1 MQYGK
6 WLRALCAAESLGRK
20 VLFMNHKNGSENLFT
35 RVNDLLLTGEFA
47 EAEQLLDEPLSR
59 EAILS
64 WTRLRLFQGQAV
76 TAVKRVWPLMEAF
89 PTDPYYLLA
98 AAEIM
103 LEESSFTP
111 RGFAALFDWV
121 RECAGGSP
129 DVLAKIGFAATMR
142 GQWSYGMRCFLE
154 ALRIKEELKLKT
166 AGTEVLI
173 LFWKRN
179 RASVLSHLHDLECVD
194 GRMRGDTYDDLPL
207 EVIVRTVYILV
218 TAKLEGGIPEAWPV
232 ALRLACNHR
241 EISEAWR
248 EQKLVPLFSRFCFNW
263 IGIETTGGTRSGPWS
278 SN

>member
-1 MQYGK
+1 
-6 WLRALCAAESLGRK
+6 
-20 VLFMNHKNGSENLFT
+20 MNDENGSENLFT
-35 RVNDLLLTGEFA
+35 RVNELLSTGGFA
-47 EAEQLLDEPLSR
+47 EAEQLLEEPLSGVSSR

-64 WTRLRLFQGQAV
+64 WTRLMVLQGQTV

-103 LEESSFTP
+103 LEESSFTAK
-111 RGFAALFDWV
+111 GFAALFDWV

-142 GQWSYGMRCFLE
+142 GHWSYGMRSFLE
-154 ALRIKEELKLKT
+154 ALRVKEELKLKT
-166 AGTEVLI
+166 TGAEVLI
-173 LFWKRN
+173 LFWNRN
-179 RASVLSHLHDLECVD
+179 RTSVHSHLHDLECLD
-194 GRMRGDTYDDLPL
+194 GRLRGDTYDDLPL

-241 EISEAWR
+241 EISKAWR
-248 EQKLVPLFSRFCFNW
+248 EENLVPLFSRFCFNW
-263 IGIETTGGTRSGPWS
+263 IGIETTGGIRSGPWT

>member
-1 MQYGK
+1 
-6 WLRALCAAESLGRK
+6 
-20 VLFMNHKNGSENLFT
+20 MNHENGSENLFT
-35 RVNDLLLTGEFA
+35 RVNELLLTGEFA
-47 EAEQLLDEPLSR
+47 EAEQLLDEPLSGVSSG

-64 WTRLRLFQGQAV
+64 WTRLMLLQGQTV
-76 TAVKRVWPLMEAF
+76 TAAKRVWPLMEAC

-111 RGFAALFDWV
+111 KGFAGLFDWV
-121 RECAGGSP
+121 RQCAGGSP

-142 GQWSYGMRCFLE
+142 GHWSYGMRFFLE
-154 ALRIKEELKLKT
+154 ALRVKEELKLKIT
-166 AGTEVLI
+166 GTEVLI

-179 RASVLSHLHDLECVD
+179 RASLHSHLHDLECVD
-194 GRMRGDTYDDLPL
+194 GRLRGDTFDDVPL
-207 EVIVRTVYILV
+207 EVIVRSIYILV

-241 EISEAWR
+241 EISRAWR
-248 EQKLVPLFSRFCFNW
+248 EENLVPLFSRFCFNW
-263 IGIETTGGTRSGPWS
+263 IGIETTGGTRSGPWT

>member
-1 MQYGK
+1 
-6 WLRALCAAESLGRK
+6 
-20 VLFMNHKNGSENLFT
+20 MNHENGSENLFT
-35 RVNDLLLTGEFA
+35 RVNELLSTGEFA
-47 EAEQLLDEPLSR
+47 EAEQLLDESLSDVSSR

-64 WTRLRLFQGQAV
+64 WTRLMLLQGQTV

-111 RGFAALFDWV
+111 QGFAGLFDRV

-142 GQWSYGMRCFLE
+142 GYWSYGMRSFLE
-154 ALRIKEELKLKT
+154 ALRVKEELKT
-166 AGTEVLI
+166 TGTQVLI
-173 LFWKRN
+173 LLWKRN
-179 RASVLSHLHDLECVD
+179 RASLHSHLHDVECLN
-194 GRMRGDTYDDLPL
+194 GRWGGDTYDDLPL
-207 EVIVRTVYILV
+207 EVLVRSIYILV
-218 TAKLEGGIPEAWPV
+218 TAKQEGGIPEAWPV

-248 EQKLVPLFSRFCFNW
+248 EQNLVPLFSRFCFNW